1 MTIYDPAPGPSRTS
15 RITLPPMMMVP
26 QTHHRPLNYNHDI
39 SQSSY
44 LRHPYI
50 AQAEYDYDYEF
61 PANMSYR
68 PDNDFQLPQDTSHAV
83 EMQSTQINH
92 DGSGPLSLSLLV
104 AAAHAAQADIS
115 YANSP
120 IHFTSSLPLSCELST
135 SGNYSP
141 AVTSPDAQGNWPPVG
156 LATSESDRLAPSPPQ
171 TPLATP
177 DVMYDPSMM
186 ACCRSHS
193 DGPTPHEGKW
203 DMDRISAEPSYIHK
217 PPFPPLSHID
227 YSNQTLVTH
236 HHQHIHP
243 ADYPVQQPLQITTS
257 PLDRAGSSDLTSRPI
272 IKRTCKRRRI
282 VAKSEEATDFAEASP
297 DSQNSPRGEKPKQG
311 RKKRSVGYVR
321 PIIIHRKRVGQR
333 LLDMLKSAPTPSKAS
348 SMEIN
353 RARCFPFADMK
364 NKLRECTRRMR
375 LDELDR
381 LDKTLDGG
389 EVRLKLSEEVLAE
402 EPHRAGEFSVPSAGH
417 TEEQSN

>member
-177 DVMYDPSMM
+177 DV
-186 ACCRSHS
+186 
-193 DGPTPHEGKW
+193 
-203 DMDRISAEPSYIHK
+203 I
-217 PPFPPLSHID
+217 
-227 YSNQTLVTH
+227 
-236 HHQHIHP
+236 
-243 ADYPVQQPLQITTS
+243 
-257 PLDRAGSSDLTSRPI
+257 
-272 IKRTCKRRRI
+272 
-282 VAKSEEATDFAEASP
+282 
-297 DSQNSPRGEKPKQG
+297 PRGEKPKQG

-348 SMEIN
+348 SMEIS